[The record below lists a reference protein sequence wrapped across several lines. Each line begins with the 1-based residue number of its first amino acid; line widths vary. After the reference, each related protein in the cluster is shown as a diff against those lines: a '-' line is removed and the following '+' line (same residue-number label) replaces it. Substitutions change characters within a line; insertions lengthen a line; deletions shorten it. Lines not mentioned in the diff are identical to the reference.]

1 MVSPFSRCRCRP
13 GIPRAKPSKPAR
25 GRGGTIYGN
34 GSRVQ
39 SKNKEEAMTL
49 MPRLLAA
56 LVLACAAP
64 AAIAQGYPGRPV
76 RMIVPF
82 PAGGP
87 ADLVARLLSAKL
99 PEIWGQPLVIENR
112 GGAGENIGPAAV
124 AKAAPDGYALLLTT
138 SGLMSN
144 PSLYKDTGFDPV
156 KDFAPVTV
164 VGNSA
169 TVVVRHPGLAGVDTM
184 KDIERLART
193 SKVDFATPGIGLAGH
208 LSGELFKTITHV
220 DMQAIPFAGAAPAI
234 AAVLSGQVKLG
245 FMAVPTTVPHVKA
258 GKLVAIAV
266 TSPKRLAVLPDVPT
280 VAESGYPGFQVDN
293 MYGVLAPRG
302 TPAEIVRKLHVDIV
316 GALKDPE
323 VRKPLLAAQIEI
335 VGNSPEEFAAYI
347 AAEYAKWAEVV
358 KASAARVE

>member
-1 MVSPFSRCRCRP
+1 MTTSV
-13 GIPRAKPSKPAR
+13 RAALAA
-25 GRGGTIYGN
+25 I
-34 GSRVQ
+34 
-39 SKNKEEAMTL
+39 L
-49 MPRLLAA
+49 LLAA
-56 LVLACAAP
+56 PVFAQSYP
-64 AAIAQGYPGRPV
+64 AKPV

-99 PEIWGQPLVIENR
+99 PQIWGQPLVVENR
-112 GGAGENIGPAAV
+112 GGAGGNIGTAA
-124 AKAAPDGYALLLTT
+124 ASRAAADGYTILLTT

-144 PSLYKDTGFDPV
+144 PSLYKEPGFDPV
-156 KDFAPVTV
+156 RDFAPVTV

-169 TVVVRHPGLAGVDTM
+169 TIVVRHPSLAGVDTM
-184 KDIERLART
+184 RDIEKLARS

-208 LSGELFKTITHV
+208 LAGELFKTITKT

-245 FMAVPTTVPHVKA
+245 FMAVPSTVPHVKS

-266 TSPKRLAVLPDVPT
+266 TSPARLAVLPDVPT

-302 TPAEIVRKLHVDIV
+302 TPPEAVKKLHDDIVRVVREPEAKKALEAASIDIV
-316 GALKDPE
+316 A
-323 VRKPLLAAQIEI
+323 
-335 VGNSPEEFAAYI
+335 NTPEEFAAYI
-347 AAEYAKWAEVV
+347 ASETSKWAQVV
-358 KASAARVE
+358 KASGAKVE

>member
-1 MVSPFSRCRCRP
+1 MTTSV
-13 GIPRAKPSKPAR
+13 RAALAA
-25 GRGGTIYGN
+25 I
-34 GSRVQ
+34 
-39 SKNKEEAMTL
+39 L
-49 MPRLLAA
+49 LLAA
-56 LVLACAAP
+56 P
-64 AAIAQGYPGRPV
+64 AFAQSYPAKPV

-99 PEIWGQPLVIENR
+99 PQIWGQPLVVENR
-112 GGAGENIGPAAV
+112 GGAGGNIGTAA
-124 AKAAPDGYALLLTT
+124 ASRAAADGYTILLTT

-144 PSLYKDTGFDPV
+144 PSLYKETGFDPV
-156 KDFAPVTV
+156 RDFAPVTV

-169 TVVVRHPGLAGVDTM
+169 TIVVRHPSLAGVDTM
-184 KDIERLART
+184 RDIEKLARS

-208 LSGELFKTITHV
+208 LAGELFKTITKT

-245 FMAVPTTVPHVKA
+245 FMAVPSTVPHVKS

-266 TSPKRLAVLPDVPT
+266 TSPARLAVLPDVPT

-302 TPAEIVRKLHVDIV
+302 TPPEAVKKLHDDIVRVVREPEAKKALEAASIDIV
-316 GALKDPE
+316 A
-323 VRKPLLAAQIEI
+323 
-335 VGNSPEEFAAYI
+335 NTPEEFAAYI
-347 AAEYAKWAEVV
+347 ASETSKWAQVV
-358 KASAARVE
+358 KASGAKVE